1 MDRRLGVTLLD
12 NVSIMKSGVTQHAV
26 YGVSIAIGAI
36 ILATLLSAQY
46 LYGGIS
52 LEHII
57 AAQKNNSTLW
67 ILDGMPFVFA
77 FWGQY
82 VSSSMALRA
91 STMVLDQ
98 TNELRNQTVA
108 LEYQVM
114 HDATHDS
121 LTDLPNRVLL
131 LDRLDQAIHNA
142 FREKQGLALFILD
155 LDHFKDINDTLGH
168 HSGDQV
174 LKHVALRLKG
184 VIRESDT
191 LARLGGDEFALM
203 LPLIKERNYVHLV
216 IEKIQ
221 NAFHSPFIVGGL
233 NLDVQ
238 ASIGIAIFPEHGKD
252 IDTIMQRADVAMY
265 VAKQNNEGFA
275 IYSPKLDKHTPKRLI
290 LMGAL
295 RQAIEN
301 GDLVLHYQPK
311 INVKTNRIS
320 GVEALVRWRHEE
332 HGLIQPNDFVPLAE
346 RTGLHKQLFFW
357 VIKTALAQAE
367 QWYKNQLKIGI
378 SVNLSPSTLLDTDLP
393 DVITGLLASSTLPAK
408 YITFEI
414 TEGSIIKDPERALAV
429 LLRLA
434 KMGINI
440 SIDDFGTGYS
450 SLSYLQKMPASEL
463 KIDQSFVKDM
473 LKNENDEVIVRSTI
487 DLAHNMGLKVVA
499 EGVEEKEI
507 VARLKSLG
515 CDIIQ
520 GFYYSTPLNSSDC
533 TDWINAYPPEKRD
546 NSKTG

>member
-1 MDRRLGVTLLD
+1 MDRLGEALLN
-12 NVSIMKSGVTQHAV
+12 NVSVMKSHVSKHAL
-26 YGVSIAIGAI
+26 YGVFIAVSTI

-46 LYGGIS
+46 QYGGINV
-52 LEHII
+52 ENIV
-57 AAQKNNSTLW
+57 AAQKNNFTLW
-67 ILDGMPFVFA
+67 IIDGMPFIFA

-82 VSSSMALRA
+82 VSSSMALQA

-108 LEYQVM
+108 LEYQAM

-131 LDRLDQAIHNA
+131 LDRLDQAINTA
-142 FREKQGLALFILD
+142 FREKQSLALLVLD

-174 LKHVALRLKG
+174 LKHVALRLQG
-184 VIRESDT
+184 VVRKSDT
-191 LARLGGDEFALM
+191 LARLGGDEFAIM
-203 LPLIKERNYVHLV
+203 VPLVQERNYVEIV

-221 NAFHSPFIVGGL
+221 NAFISPFIVGGL
-233 NLDVQ
+233 SLDVQ
-238 ASIGIAIFPEHGKD
+238 ASIGIAIFPQHGKD
-252 IDTIMQRADVAMY
+252 VDTIMQRADVAMY
-265 VAKQNNEGFA
+265 VAKQNKEGFA
-275 IYSPKLDKHTPKRLI
+275 IYSPKLDKHTPKRLT
-290 LMGAL
+290 LMGEL

-311 INVKTNRIS
+311 INIRGNCTI
-320 GVEALVRWRHEE
+320 GVEALVRWQHEE
-332 HGLIQPNDFVPLAE
+332 HGLIPPNDFIPLAE
-346 RTGLHKQLFFW
+346 RTGLIKQLFFW
-357 VIKTALAQAE
+357 VVKTALAQVE
-367 QWYKNQLKIGI
+367 QWHKNQLKIGI
-378 SVNLSPSTLLDTDLP
+378 AINLSPSTLLDADLP
-393 DVITGLLASSTLPAK
+393 DIITGLLASSNVPAR

-414 TEGSIIKDPERALAV
+414 TEGSIVKDPDRALDILV
-429 LLRLA
+429 RLA

-450 SLSYLQKMPASEL
+450 SLAYLKKMPVSEL
-463 KIDQSFVKDM
+463 KIDQSFVQDM
-473 LKNENDEVIVRSTI
+473 LKNDNDEVIVRSTI

-507 VARLKSLG
+507 AARLKLLN

-520 GFYYSTPLNSSDC
+520 GFYYSVPLNNNEC
-533 TDWINAYPPEKRD
+533 TEWLCSHPLEVID
-546 NSKTG
+546 NIKTG

>member
-1 MDRRLGVTLLD
+1 MDRLGVALLN
-12 NVSIMKSGVTQHAV
+12 NVSIMKSCVTQHAV
-26 YGVSIAIGAI
+26 YGVSVAISAI

-52 LEHII
+52 LENII

-82 VSSSMALRA
+82 VSSSMALQA

-121 LTDLPNRVLL
+121 LTALPNRVLL
-131 LDRLDQAIHNA
+131 LDRLDQAIHIA

-184 VIRESDT
+184 VVRESDT
-191 LARLGGDEFALM
+191 LARLGGDEFAIM
-203 LPLIKERNYVHLV
+203 LPLIKEKNYVQLV

-265 VAKQNNEGFA
+265 VAKQNKDGFA
-275 IYSPKLDKHTPKRLI
+275 IYSPKLDKYTPKRLI

-301 GDLVLHYQPK
+301 GDLVLHFQPK
-311 INVKTNRIS
+311 INIKTNRIS
-320 GVEALVRWRHEE
+320 GVEALVRWQHEE

-367 QWYKNQLKIGI
+367 QWYNNQLKIGI
-378 SVNLSPSTLLDTDLP
+378 SVNLSPSTLLDADLP
-393 DVITGLLASSTLPAK
+393 EVITGLLASSTLPAN

-414 TEGSIIKDPERALAV
+414 TEGSIIRDPDLALAV
-429 LLRLA
+429 LVRLA

-450 SLSYLQKMPASEL
+450 SLAYLKKMPVSEL
-463 KIDQSFVKDM
+463 KIDQSFVQDM

-507 VARLKSLG
+507 VARLKLLG

-520 GFYYSTPLNSSDC
+520 GFYYSVPLSGSDC
-533 TDWINAYPPEKRD
+533 TDWIRFYHSQDRDKTKR
-546 NSKTG
+546 G

>member
-1 MDRRLGVTLLD
+1 MDRLGVALLN
-12 NVSIMKSGVTQHAV
+12 NVSTMKSRVTHHAV
-26 YGVSIAIGAI
+26 YGVLIAVSAI
-36 ILATLLSAQY
+36 ILATLLSSQY

-52 LEHII
+52 LENII
-57 AAQKNNSTLW
+57 AAQKHNSTLW

-82 VSSSMALRA
+82 VSSIMALQA

-121 LTDLPNRVLL
+121 LTGLPNRVLL
-131 LDRLDQAIHNA
+131 LDRLDQAIHIA
-142 FREKQGLALFILD
+142 FREKQGIALFILD
-155 LDHFKDINDTLGH
+155 LNHFKDINDTLGH

-174 LKHVALRLKG
+174 LKHVALRLQG
-184 VIRESDT
+184 VMRESDT
-191 LARLGGDEFALM
+191 LARLGGDEFAIM
-203 LPLIKERNYVHLV
+203 LPLVKERNDVQIV
-216 IEKIQ
+216 TEKIQ
-221 NAFHSPFIVGGL
+221 NALQSPFIVGGL
-233 NLDVQ
+233 RLDVQ

-252 IDTIMQRADVAMY
+252 VDTIMQRADVAMY
-265 VAKQNNEGFA
+265 VAKRNNDGFA
-275 IYSPKLDKHTPKRLI
+275 IYSPKLDKYTPRRLI

-311 INVKTNRIS
+311 INIKTNRIS
-320 GVEALVRWRHEE
+320 GVEALVRWQHEE

-367 QWYKNQLKIGI
+367 QWYNNQLKIGV
-378 SVNLSPSTLLDTDLP
+378 SVNLSPSTLLDPDLP
-393 DVITGLLASSTLPAK
+393 DVITGLLASSNIPAN

-414 TEGSIIKDPERALAV
+414 TEGSIIKDPDRALEALV
-429 LLRLA
+429 RLA

-450 SLSYLQKMPASEL
+450 SLAYLKKMPVSEL
-463 KIDQSFVKDM
+463 KIDQSFVQDM

-520 GFYYSTPLNSSDC
+520 GFYYSIPLSSSNC
-533 TDWINAYPPEKRD
+533 ADWIRFYHLENRD
-546 NSKTG
+546 NPKRG

>member
-1 MDRRLGVTLLD
+1 MDRLGEALLK
-12 NVSIMKSGVTQHAV
+12 NVSVMKSRVTRHAV
-26 YGVSIAIGAI
+26 YGVLIAVSTI

-46 LYGGIS
+46 LYGGINI
-52 LEHII
+52 ENII
-57 AAQKNNSTLW
+57 AAQKNNFTLW
-67 ILDGMPFVFA
+67 IIDGMPFIFA

-82 VSSSMALRA
+82 VSSSIALQA

-131 LDRLDQAIHNA
+131 LDRLDQAINTA
-142 FREKQGLALFILD
+142 FREKQSLALLVLD

-174 LKHVALRLKG
+174 LKHVALRLQG
-184 VIRESDT
+184 VVRKSDT
-191 LARLGGDEFALM
+191 LARLGGDEFAIM
-203 LPLIKERNYVHLV
+203 LPLAQERNYVEIV

-221 NAFHSPFIVGGL
+221 NAFLSPFIVGGL
-233 NLDVQ
+233 SLDVQ
-238 ASIGIAIFPEHGKD
+238 VSIGIAIFPKHGKD
-252 IDTIMQRADVAMY
+252 VDTIMQRADVAMY
-265 VAKQNNEGFA
+265 VAKQNKEGFA
-275 IYSPKLDKHTPKRLI
+275 IYSPKLDKHTPKRLT
-290 LMGAL
+290 LMGEL

-311 INVKTNRIS
+311 INIS
-320 GVEALVRWRHEE
+320 GNCTVGVEALVRWQHAE
-332 HGLIQPNDFVPLAE
+332 HGLIPPDDFIPLAE
-346 RTGLHKQLFFW
+346 RTGLIKQLFFW
-357 VIKTALAQAE
+357 VVKTALAQAE
-367 QWYKNQLKIGI
+367 QWHNEQFKIGVAI
-378 SVNLSPSTLLDTDLP
+378 NLSPSTLLDADLP
-393 DVITGLLASSTLPAK
+393 DIITGLLASSNVPAR

-414 TEGSIIKDPERALAV
+414 TEGSIIKDPDRALDILV
-429 LLRLA
+429 RLA

-450 SLSYLQKMPASEL
+450 SLAYLKKMPVSEL
-463 KIDQSFVKDM
+463 KIDQSFVQDM
-473 LKNENDEVIVRSTI
+473 LKNDNDAVIVRSTI

-499 EGVEEKEI
+499 EGVEGKEI
-507 VARLKSLG
+507 AARLKLLS

-520 GFYYSTPLNSSDC
+520 GYYYSIALNNNDC
-533 TDWINAYPPEKRD
+533 TEWLRSHPLEDID
-546 NSKTG
+546 NIKTG